1 MILRVKYMN
10 FKARLNILQEKDED
24 TSHIIYEILVRNICN
39 QITDLTCST
48 DQVLNLDLN
57 IEV

>member
-1 MILRVKYMN
+1 MILCVKYMN

>member
-1 MILRVKYMN
+1 MN

>member
-10 FKARLNILQEKDED
+10 FKAKLNILQEKDED